1 MSQNT
6 VKLKDICISNDL
18 PITLIA
24 GPCVLENYD
33 HAKMMVEK
41 LLEITETLK
50 INFIYKTSYD
60 KANRTSLSGIRGIG
74 LHDSLTIFSDLRSEY
89 GINILT
95 DVNNAIDC
103 DLIKD
108 HVDVLQIPAFL
119 CRQTDLLI
127 AAAKTN
133 KIVNIKK
140 GQFLSPHDMINVAN
154 KVIDSGNKNI
164 LLTERGATFGY
175 NNLVSDMRSLEIMKN
190 EIKYPVI
197 FDATHSVQAPGGLG
211 GSSGCYRQFVPV
223 LSKAAVAVGVA
234 GVFMETHNDPDN
246 APSDGPNM
254 VKIDDLPII
263 LSKLIEID
271 NVVKE
276 S

>member
-1 MSQNT
+1 M
-6 VKLKDICISNDL
+6 
-18 PITLIA
+18 
-24 GPCVLENYD
+24 
-33 HAKMMVEK
+33 H
-41 LLEITETLK
+41 
-50 INFIYKTSYD
+50 
-60 KANRTSLSGIRGIG
+60 
-74 LHDSLTIFSDLRSEY
+74 
-89 GINILT
+89 
-95 DVNNAIDC
+95 NAIDC

-164 LLTERGATFGY
+164 LLTERGTTFGY

-211 GSSGCYRQFVPV
+211 GSSGGDRQFVPV

-254 VKIDDLPII
+254 VKIDNLPTI

>member
-6 VKLKDICISNDL
+6 INLKDICISNTL

-24 GPCVLENYD
+24 GPCVLENFD

-41 LLEITETLK
+41 LLEITEILK
-50 INFIYKTSYD
+50 VNFIYKTSYD
-60 KANRTSLSGIRGIG
+60 KANRTSLSGIRGTG
-74 LHDSLTIFSDLRSEY
+74 LNDSIKIFSDLKSEY

-95 DVNNAIDC
+95 DVHNAIDC

-164 LLTERGATFGY
+164 LLTERGTTFGY

-211 GSSGCYRQFVPV
+211 GSSGGDRQFVPV

-234 GVFMETHNDPDN
+234 GVFMETHNDPDK

-254 VKIDDLPII
+254 VKIDNLPII